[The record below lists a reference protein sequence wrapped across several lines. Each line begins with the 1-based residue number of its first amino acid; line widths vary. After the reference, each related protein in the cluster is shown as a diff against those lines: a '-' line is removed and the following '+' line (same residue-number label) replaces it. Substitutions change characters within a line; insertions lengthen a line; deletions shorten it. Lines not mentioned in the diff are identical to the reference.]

1 MCVCI
6 GTLYNSLITKQYFN
20 QLNGFI
26 GGCWLAGSGINGGGR
41 KSKKTILYINSITI
55 PTYLPQQT
63 LVVVEGRTV
72 Y

>member
-6 GTLYNSLITKQYFN
+6 ATLYNSVITRATFI

-26 GGCWLAGSGINGGGR
+26 GDCWLAGSGINGGGR
-41 KSKKTILYINSITI
+41 KSVIHTIEYINSVTI
-55 PTYLPQQT
+55 ATYLPLQT
-63 LVVVEGRTV
+63 LVVEGRTV